1 MIKWILAFMFT
12 VLVLGLALDV
22 FAQGSIVV
30 LDPSGTIKEI
40 IILPPPPPVW
50 R

>member
-1 MIKWILAFMFT
+1 MIKWTIGFFLMVFI
-12 VLVLGLALDV
+12 LGLALDV

-30 LDPSGTIKEI
+30 LSPDGTVKEI

>member
-1 MIKWILAFMFT
+1 MIKWILGFILVI
-12 VLVLGLALDV
+12 VLAGFVLDS

-40 IILPPPPPVW
+40 IILPPPPPTW

>member
-1 MIKWILAFMFT
+1 MIKWMLGFALVV
-12 VLVLGLALDV
+12 VLVGFMLDV

-40 IILPPPPPVW
+40 IILPPPPPTW

>member
-1 MIKWILAFMFT
+1 MIKWILGFFF
-12 VLVLGLALDV
+12 VVFVLGFALDV

-30 LDPSGTIKEI
+30 LDPSGTVKEI
-40 IILPPPPPVW
+40 IILPPPPPT